1 MRPAVSAARA
11 FLAPVL
17 LALILPFLGC
27 SGRRGAP
34 ASGAA
39 ARADSVPAAAA
50 TPVRVAAVAETTLS
64 VSVGGPGRTEALR
77 QLRIRA
83 PFTGTLVSLRVA
95 DGDRVAGGQE
105 VGAVVS
111 RNSEAA
117 LAGARAM
124 AEAARTPQERADAAR
139 ALELAREELVRRPLR
154 APEAGVVLSHAAN
167 EGDLVNEGDEILGIA
182 AAGST
187 VFIARI
193 PQADLPRVR
202 PGQHAAIAL
211 TARAAPLAGVVHGIL
226 PSASSTDLTAP
237 VRVDF
242 AGGRPPGG
250 LGLFGTAR
258 ITVDEVRN
266 AKAVPASAVLRDD
279 IYGTT
284 RVAVVGPDRRV
295 RWLPV
300 TTGAAEGGMV
310 QIVSPPLDAGTRV
323 IVAGQV
329 GLPDGALVQV
339 LP

>member
-1 MRPAVSAARA
+1 MKRAALAARA
-11 FLAPVL
+11 L
-17 LALILPFLGC
+17 LALLLLALGC

-34 ASGAA
+34 PAADA
-39 ARADSVPAAAA
+39 ARADSAAAA
-50 TPVRVAAVAETTLS
+50 TPVRVAAVADTTLT
-64 VSVGGPGRTEALR
+64 VSIGGPGRTDALR

-95 DGDRVAGGQE
+95 DGDRVARAEE

-124 AEAARTPQERADAAR
+124 ADAARTPQERADAGR
-139 ALELAREELVRRPLR
+139 ALELARQELVRRPLR

-167 EGDLVNEGDEILGIA
+167 QGDLVNEGDEILGIA

-187 VFIARI
+187 VFTAQIA
-193 PQADLPRVR
+193 QADLPRIR
-202 PGQHAAIAL
+202 PGQRATIAL
-211 TARAAPLAGVVHGIL
+211 TARSTPLPGVVHGIL
-226 PSASSTDLTAP
+226 PSASSADLTAP

-242 AGGRPPGG
+242 SGGRPPGG
-250 LGLFGTAR
+250 VGLFGTAR
-258 ITVDEVRN
+258 IAVDEVRN
-266 AKAVPASAVLRDD
+266 ARVVPAPAVLRDD

-284 RVAVVGPDRRV
+284 RVAVVGPDERI
-295 RWLPV
+295 RWVPV
-300 TTGAAEGGMV
+300 TTGASEGGLV
-310 QIVSPPLDAGTRV
+310 QIVSPRLEPKTRV

-329 GLPDGALVQV
+329 GLPDGASIRI